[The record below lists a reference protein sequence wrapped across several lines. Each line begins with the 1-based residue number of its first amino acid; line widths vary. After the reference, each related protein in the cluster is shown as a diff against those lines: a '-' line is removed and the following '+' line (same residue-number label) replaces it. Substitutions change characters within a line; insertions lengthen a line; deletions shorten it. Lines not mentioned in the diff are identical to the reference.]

1 MEKSGFLYV
10 YTSNET
16 QQDVF
21 FDNVALTLSGTP
33 VLEETHYYPFGLA
46 MAGLSEKAIYNPLN
60 RIQFNGKELQNKEF
74 AGNSGSGL
82 EWYDYG
88 ARMYDQQIGRWHALD
103 PLSEEYIQYSP
114 YNFATN
120 NPIYFY
126 DEDGRFLGT
135 FIGAV
140 VGGVV
145 GGVRAAIRGE
155 NVARG
160 IGRGM
165 ISGAVAGA
173 VVDLTIATAGTG
185 TIALVAAGALSGA
198 AGNAIDQGFN
208 IHDGKQASFEWGQ
221 LGISAGIGGGLGY
234 AGAKLAPWFSKVF
247 NKTSG
252 GKTPVVEIEQPTIT
266 QFGERVVSPPIGGNA
281 NPAANLGGRGAPK
294 PSPKFKLPTNP
305 PQSPPAQVPPG
316 YNLRV
321 MPPTQQYPNG
331 YWVLEKAMPQGG
343 FQKVNPS
350 TMKPGPNPDTHVPLP
365 EGYW

>member
-1 MEKSGFLYV
+1 M
-10 YTSNET
+10 
-16 QQDVF
+16 
-21 FDNVALTLSGTP
+21 
-33 VLEETHYYPFGLA
+33 EETHYYPFGLT
-46 MAGLSEKAIYNPLN
+46 MAGIPQN

-74 AGNSGSGL
+74 AGNGGSGL

-88 ARMYDQQIGRWHALD
+88 ARMYDPQIGRWHALD
-103 PLSEEYIQYSP
+103 PLSEEYIQHSP

-135 FIGAV
+135 LIGTV

-145 GGVRAAIRGE
+145 GGGRAAIRGE

-185 TIALVAAGALSGA
+185 TVALVAAGALSGA

-247 NKTSG
+247 SKTSG
-252 GKTPVVEIEQPTIT
+252 GKTPIVEIEQPTIT
-266 QFGERVVSPPIGGNA
+266 QFGERTVPSAPVYPSTPV
-281 NPAANLGGRGAPK
+281 GRGGQHLQVVTTNQATVIEGIQFSAHALDQMQSRGILS
-294 PSPKFKLPTNP
+294 PSVVIDVVRNAERTIAGNTPGTVVHFKENIKVVTD
-305 PQSPPAQVPPG
+305 AATTKIIT
-316 YNLRV
+316 V
-321 MPPTQQYPNG
+321 MRQ
-331 YWVLEKAMPQGG
+331 
-343 FQKVNPS
+343 
-350 TMKPGPNPDTHVPLP
+350 
-365 EGYW
+365 